1 MALNEYLPIPKP
13 DQYSFLDEA
22 AGLVGKST
30 KKAIGSSTPGTG
42 TYLIP
47 KSINPEQAIKGAA
60 FVGTTLGELG
70 LINKIKNRQQQR
82 QMLSLNPIQTNV
94 APVQDM
100 PAEVLNQRT
109 NQIARMRS
117 TYKGSD
123 AASKLISDQMA
134 AAGRGQAMD
143 QLASE
148 RGQQLIAERQRVA
161 KEVAENQ
168 IRSGETANAN
178 IDRAQSLADYKLESS
193 VNAMDQKKRLLAE
206 AGKDVKDIA
215 DTSQAYGLNKFFT
228 KQGNDT
234 AIAQSDYDAAR
245 EEYMSLLSKGN
256 IYDPAVKEARDRAE
270 AARQRYNNVLRQK
283 TPGYWTHRNGGKL
296 IPRI

>member
-1 MALNEYLPIPKP
+1 MSTYLPIPEP
-13 DQYSFLDEA
+13 DKLGFLTEA
-22 AGLVGKST
+22 ANSVVSGT
-30 KKAIGSSTPGTG
+30 KKAVGSSKQGTG
-42 TYLIP
+42 TFLIP
-47 KSINPEQAIKGAA
+47 KSINTEQAVKGAA

-82 QMLSLNPIQTNV
+82 QMLSLNPVQTSV

-109 NQIARMRS
+109 NQIARLRS

-123 AASKLISDQMA
+123 TASKLISDQMA
-134 AAGRGQAMD
+134 SAGRTQAMD

-178 IDRAQSLADYKLESS
+178 IERAQTLNDYKLESS

-206 AGKDVKDIA
+206 AGKDIKDIA

-228 KQGNDT
+228 KQGNDA
-234 AIAQSDYDAAR
+234 AIAESDYNAAR
-245 EEYMSLLSKGN
+245 EEYMSLLSRGDIN
-256 IYDPAVKEARDRAE
+256 NPDIGPAKARAE
-270 AARQRYNNVLRQK
+270 AARQRYNNVLRQT